1 MKKPTIKKKPGS
13 SPSDVAYDAAT
24 FLRCDGRAR
33 RAARGVA
40 ERHLHEAESET
51 SRRRLRRQS
60 VRSVLFFCFVLPSA
74 AFGQTPPA
82 PPPQCFFTRSKRE
95 KTPRSASGRRRRR
108 PERVLKKKKTLK
120 GVNSFFIFLPP
131 RHSLLRRPGYHRAED
146 RAGTGT
152 ARCRFVNG
160 ERHVTF
166 RLSTGRGP
174 ETRDLGAAMCVRGV
188 DVH

>member
-1 MKKPTIKKKPGS
+1 MGPPHPTLPTTRPPFYGATAVL
-13 SPSDVAYDAAT
+13 VALLEASLRDT
-24 FLRCDGRAR
+24 FMRQRAR
-33 RAARGVA
+33 RAGGAYVG
-40 ERHLHEAESET
+40 
-51 SRRRLRRQS
+51 SRLGRCF
-60 VRSVLFFCFVLPSA
+60 FFCFVLPSA

>member
-60 VRSVLFFCFVLPSA
+60 VRSVLFFLFCSPFGCFRTDSSCSSSTVFLHAVEKGKDSA
-74 AFGQTPPA
+74 VCQ
-82 PPPQCFFTRSKRE
+82 RE
-95 KTPRSASGRRRRR
+95 TKEEAG
-108 PERVLKKKKTLK
+108 EGFKKKKDIER
-120 GVNSFFIFLPP
+120 SQFFFLFFFPLVTRSCDVPVTTVP
-131 RHSLLRRPGYHRAED
+131 R
-146 RAGTGT
+146 
-152 ARCRFVNG
+152 
-160 ERHVTF
+160 
-166 RLSTGRGP
+166 TGR
-174 ETRDLGAAMCVRGV
+174 ARGRQ
-188 DVH
+188 DVVSLTEKDM